1 MTRASTVNQPTGD
14 SAPWVDWR
22 VVHDYVRMNWDPEN
36 TPHHSIVGLTGSGKT
51 FLTVNGI
58 LKPMCANDR
67 VVFFDTKN
75 GTDKSLTDSP
85 ARPCALLPKHT
96 WGRGSNGRLGRKKEP
111 FDSWHRLV
119 LSSNPGQAKYQV
131 AETLKRVWHEGNY
144 VLVFD
149 ELRYMTSPRAPF
161 LGLESPITQMYTM
174 GRSKHISIVA
184 CTQSPVWVPSS
195 FFDQASFAWIGRIR
209 DEMRQKR
216 LLEIGGMTKAEL
228 PSIAS
233 LQRRQWLLA
242 ADNGEQFFRTE
253 LKL

>member
-1 MTRASTVNQPTGD
+1 MTRATANPPMDPTGV
-14 SAPWVDWR
+14 PWVDWR
-22 VVHDYVRMNWDPEN
+22 VVHHYIRLTWDREN

-58 LKPMCANDR
+58 LKPLCANER

-75 GTDKSLTDSP
+75 GTDKTLTDSP
-85 ARPCALLPKHT
+85 AVPCSLLPKNT
-96 WGRGSNGRLGRKKEP
+96 WGGNRLGRKREP
-111 FDSWHRLV
+111 FDSWHRIV
-119 LSSNPGQAKYQV
+119 LSPNRGQAQYQV
-131 AETLKRVWHEGNY
+131 NETLQRVWREGNY

-161 LGLESPITQMYTM
+161 LGMESPITQMYTM
-174 GRSKHISIVA
+174 GRSKHIRIVA
-184 CTQSPVWVPSS
+184 ATQSPVWVPSS
-195 FFDQASFAWIGRIR
+195 FFDQASFAWIGKIR

-228 PSIAS
+228 PAIAS

-242 ADNGEQFFRTE
+242 ADNGEQFYRSE
-253 LKL
+253 LNL